1 MGIII
6 VECPDSGSNATT
18 TDSYDT
24 MFRMSVGS
32 FPECA
37 GRPWW
42 NGICNGSRLVRY
54 FDEHGAAG
62 LKAGRANSMEQVLRD
77 YLSFGTI
84 GHNHLLGGAQKA
96 FRQAGPAA
104 PGERPGLVALGSRLF
119 AMAWAEFPL
128 NGPLSAELPRLSASF
143 PNPAMTGEGLRLA
156 RRLARS
162 LSADASGDPGRMFS
176 QGDFAGMAA
185 WFDAEAEK
193 GASLSLAAQAVQL
206 QGVLSQWDWL
216 CDFLERHVLPADQ
229 EVGRLLLADASLA
242 GGRYAQAVA
251 ELERAVA
258 RYGLAGWGLRLAAA
272 LAGAGRI
279 ERAMDVL
286 RAVLKD
292 FPEHVTALLLLDSL
306 AFPVRRD
313 VGLDGKCAV
322 SIYSYNKSEELG
334 RTLESV
340 LASNL
345 GPEVGD
351 VTVRVLVNG
360 STDDSRAV
368 AEAARDRFG
377 GKMEVVVLP
386 VNVGAP
392 AARNWLLDAAR
403 RDGARWIAFLDD
415 DVLVPCDWLAGLA
428 AGVKDFPEAGVWGCR
443 VADVR
448 SPSLVQHGDGFLLP
462 LEETARKDNRVS
474 LQEPCVEVMA
484 ESLLGYRRYA
494 ASVTGCCHL
503 FETDSLAG
511 SGGFDLLFSPS
522 QFDDLDLDL
531 RRLRQGSLAAYLGD
545 VRITHLRESTHFLKL
560 SEGAVARSK
569 MHRHLLEERH
579 APVWSELCA
588 IQRAAVRADLT
599 ARRERLQRSGFL
611 PDNS

>member
-1 MGIII
+1 MTDVVLADFLAMG
-6 VECPDSGSNATT
+6 
-18 TDSYDT
+18 T
-24 MFRMSVGS
+24 MGRSHLILAAQSAFRVAERGGD
-32 FPECA
+32 P
-37 GRPWW
+37 
-42 NGICNGSRLVRY
+42 
-54 FDEHGAAG
+54 GAA
-62 LKAGRANSMEQVLRD
+62 
-77 YLSFGTI
+77 
-84 GHNHLLGGAQKA
+84 
-96 FRQAGPAA
+96 
-104 PGERPGLVALGSRLF
+104 ALGARLLCL
-119 AMAWAEFPL
+119 AWGEFPL
-128 NGPLSAELPRLSASF
+128 DGAMATQLVRLSGAV
-143 PNPAMTGEGLRLA
+143 PAVAGVLTEFGLQLA
-156 RRLARS
+156 ARVAR
-162 LSADASGDPGRMFS
+162 ADNGGNLPEAGQLFASGEYEEMGRCFETAVSRGPVLPVIRQAMHF
-176 QGDFAGMAA
+176 QGILSNFA
-185 WFDAEAEK
+185 
-193 GASLSLAAQAVQL
+193 
-206 QGVLSQWDWL
+206 WL
-216 CDFLERHVLPADQ
+216 ERFLERTLLPVDP
-229 EVGRLLLADASLA
+229 ELGELLLADVWLS
-242 GGRYAQAVA
+242 GGMYGQAVGT
-251 ELERAVA
+251 LGKMVA
-258 RYGLAGWGLRLAAA
+258 RSGHSVWGVKLAAA

-279 ERAMDVL
+279 ERAMNVL
-286 RAVLKD
+286 VRVLED
-292 FPEHVTALLLLDSL
+292 FPDHTTALLLLDSL
-306 AFPVRRD
+306 AFPARRD

-322 SIYSYNKSEELG
+322 SIYSFNKSEELG

-377 GKMEVVVLP
+377 GNMEIVVLP

-392 AARNWLLDAAR
+392 AARNWLLDAALR
-403 RDGARWIAFLDD
+403 EGARWIAFLDD
-415 DVLVPCDWLAGLA
+415 DVLVPRDWLAGLA

-462 LEETARKDNRVS
+462 QDEAARRGGRFS

-531 RRLRQGSLAAYLGD
+531 RRLRQGRLAAYLGD
-545 VRITHLRESTHFLKL
+545 LRITHLRESTHFLKL
-560 SEGAVARSK
+560 SEGAAARSE

>member
-1 MGIII
+1 M
-6 VECPDSGSNATT
+6 
-18 TDSYDT
+18 
-24 MFRMSVGS
+24 
-32 FPECA
+32 
-37 GRPWW
+37 
-42 NGICNGSRLVRY
+42 
-54 FDEHGAAG
+54 
-62 LKAGRANSMEQVLRD
+62 RD

-96 FRQAGPAA
+96 FGQAGSAK
-104 PGERPGLVALGSRLF
+104 PGDRPGLVALGSRLF

-128 NGPLSAELPRLSASF
+128 NGPLAAELPRLAASF
-143 PNPAMTGEGLRLA
+143 SNPAMTGEAFRLA

-162 LSADASGDPGRMFS
+162 LAADAPVEPARLFA
-176 QGDFAGMAA
+176 QGDFPGMAA
-185 WFDAEAEK
+185 WFESEAAK
-193 GASLSLAAQAVQL
+193 GAGLPLVAQAVQL
-206 QGVLSQWDWL
+206 QGLLSQWDWL
-216 CDFLERHVLPADQ
+216 VDFLERHVVPADP
-229 EVGRLLLADASLA
+229 EVGRLLLADTCLA
-242 GGRYAQAVA
+242 GGRYGRAVA

-258 RYGLAGWGLRLAAA
+258 LYGLAGWGLRLASAQ
-272 LAGAGRI
+272 AGAGDADGAVRLLG
-279 ERAMDVL
+279 RVL
-286 RAVLKD
+286 ED
-292 FPEHVTALLLLDSL
+292 FPEHVTALLYLDSL
-306 AFPVRRD
+306 VFPPGRTGR
-313 VGLDGKCAV
+313 LDGKCAV
-322 SIYSYNKSEELG
+322 SIYSYNKAEELG

-368 AEAARDRFG
+368 AEASRNRFSG
-377 GKMEVVVLP
+377 NMEIVALP

-415 DVLVPCDWLAGLA
+415 DVLVPRDWLVGLA
-428 AGVKDFPEAGVWGCR
+428 AGVEDFPEAGVWGCR

-448 SPSLVQHGDGFLLP
+448 SPSLVQHGDGFLLSP
-462 LEETARKDNRVS
+462 DEAARRGGRVS

-503 FETDSLAG
+503 FETDSLAE

-531 RRLRQGSLAAYLGD
+531 RRLRQGKLAAYLGD

-560 SEGAVARSK
+560 SEGAAARSE
-569 MHRHLLEERH
+569 MHRHILEERH
-579 APVWSELCA
+579 APVLPELCA
-588 IQRAAVRADLT
+588 IQRAAVRADLA
-599 ARRERLQRSGFL
+599 ARRERLQKSGLL